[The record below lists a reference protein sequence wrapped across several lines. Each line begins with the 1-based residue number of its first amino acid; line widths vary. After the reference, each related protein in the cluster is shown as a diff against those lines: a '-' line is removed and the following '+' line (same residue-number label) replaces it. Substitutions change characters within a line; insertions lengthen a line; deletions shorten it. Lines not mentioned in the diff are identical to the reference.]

1 MNKTTLFTVLGF
13 SALVFA
19 QQIPQNESKA
29 EITYKELF
37 DHISYLSSD
46 ELAGRFPGTKEID
59 EAAEYIA
66 QDFKRS
72 GLKPLFNGN
81 YFQEFE
87 VITGVELG
95 GANNFSYT
103 VNGNTQ
109 ELQLNTLF
117 LPLGISGNATVSA
130 PVVFVGYG
138 ITATK
143 LNYDDYE
150 GIDVKGKIV
159 LVMRSHPEGKQAH
172 SQFDEFATL
181 RAKTSNAVSHG
192 AAAIVFVSGYTM
204 AEEDAFVQLRY
215 DGAPAIKGV
224 PVIQIKRKVAD
235 ELFAAEGKKL
245 QQINSEIISNK
256 KPQSFTLSTTFKVS
270 TEVNYLAKKTKNVGA
285 ILEGNDPK
293 LKDEYVVFGGHY
305 DHLGYGYI
313 GSLYRGKGMQIHNGA
328 DDNASGTA
336 GVLELAEYFAA
347 NKGNKRSLIFLG
359 FTAEEMG
366 LLGSAYM
373 VENWSVPNK
382 QVAAMLNFDMI
393 GRLKDKSLTVY
404 GMGTSSV
411 WKPLLTGLNDTTAL
425 KLSFIDDGF
434 GASDHSSF
442 YQKDIPVLFFFT
454 GIHEDY
460 HRPSDDAYKINAE
473 GSEQVLK
480 FAVTVANE
488 IINSE
493 AKPDFVKP
501 NKTETTQRASFK
513 VYVGTIPDYSYTGDG
528 YKISGVSEGS
538 PAQKAGMEKG
548 DILVKLGTK
557 KVANIYDYM
566 GAMADFAPGD
576 TTTLTVLRN
585 GAEKTLN
592 ITFTGR

>member
-1 MNKTTLFTVLGF
+1 MIKTTLLTALGF

-19 QQIPQNESKA
+19 QQIPQNESKS
-29 EITYKELF
+29 EITYKELY

-46 ELAGRFPGTKEID
+46 ELAGRFPGTREID
-59 EAAEYIA
+59 EAAEYLA

-72 GLKPLFNGN
+72 GLKPLFNGS

-95 GANNFSYT
+95 SANKCFYT
-103 VNGNTQ
+103 VNGAEK
-109 ELQLNTLF
+109 ELQSGTTYS
-117 LPLGISGNATVSA
+117 PLGISGNATVTA

-138 ITATK
+138 ITAKK
-143 LNYDDYE
+143 LEYNDYE

-159 LVMRSHPEGKQAH
+159 LVLRSHPEGKQPH
-172 SQFDEFATL
+172 SQFDEYATL
-181 RAKTSNAVSHG
+181 RAKASNAKSQG
-192 AAAIVFVSGYTM
+192 AIAVVFVSGYTLD
-204 AEEDAFVQLRY
+204 EEDTFVPLRY
-215 DGAPAIKGV
+215 DRAPALNGI
-224 PVIQIKRKVAD
+224 PVVQIKRSVAD
-235 ELFAAEGKKL
+235 EIFAAEGKKL
-245 QQINSEIISNK
+245 EQINHEIISGK
-256 KPQSFTLSTTFKVS
+256 RPQSFALATTFKVS

-285 ILEGNDPK
+285 ILEGTDPK

-305 DHLGYGYI
+305 DHLGHGYI

-347 NKGNKRSLIFLG
+347 TKGNKRSLIFLG
-359 FTAEEMG
+359 FSAEEMG

-373 VENWSVPNK
+373 VDNWSIPNK

-393 GRLKDKSLTVY
+393 GRLKEKSLTVY
-404 GMGTSSV
+404 GMGTSSA
-411 WKPLLTGLNDTTAL
+411 WKPLLTRLNDTTAL

-460 HRPSDDAYKINAE
+460 HRPSDDADKINAE

-480 FAVTVANE
+480 FAAQVATE
-488 IINSE
+488 IINTE
-493 AKPDFVKP
+493 IKPDFIKP
-501 NKTETTQRASFK
+501 NKTETTQRVSFK
-513 VYVGTIPDYSYTGDG
+513 VYVGTVPDYSYTGEG

-585 GAEKTLN
+585 GTEKTLN